1 MWYRTLKCDVCDTE
15 IPDTQIY
22 DISIGIPLTQA
33 TLCKKCVDE
42 YKDILSDFIK
52 RKHPYY
58 LNHERPTLPKVYPT
72 REKIGISDADI
83 YRYNTMNRIIPH
95 NNPNPTLKKL
105 QEPKHEGRRPTN
117 IFSKL
122 FYMMFFEKVEPE

>member
-1 MWYRTLKCDVCDTE
+1 MKCDVCDTE

-42 YKDILSDFIK
+42 YKDMLSNFIK

-58 LNHERPTLPKVYPT
+58 LN
-72 REKIGISDADI
+72 REKIGTPYKYNIISRVSKD
-83 YRYNTMNRIIPH
+83 IPH
-95 NNPNPTLKKL
+95 EPFYINQRARP
-105 QEPKHEGRRPTN
+105 EPKHEGRRPTN

-122 FYMMFFEKVEPE
+122 FYMLFFEKVDP

>member
-1 MWYRTLKCDVCDTE
+1 MAWMWYRTLKCDVCDTE

-42 YKDILSDFIK
+42 YKDMLSDFIK

-58 LNHERPTLPKVYPT
+58 T
-72 REKIGISDADI
+72 RESIGNADM
-83 YRYNTMNRIIPH
+83 YKYIPH
-95 NNPNPTLKKL
+95 NNPKPTLKKL

-122 FYMMFFEKVEPE
+122 FYMMFFEKVE

>member
-1 MWYRTLKCDVCDTE
+1 MKCDVCDTE

-42 YKDILSDFIK
+42 YKDMLSNFIK

-58 LNHERPTLPKVYPT
+58 LN
-72 REKIGISDADI
+72 REKIGTPYKYNIIS
-83 YRYNTMNRIIPH
+83 RVSKG
-95 NNPNPTLKKL
+95 NPEPE
-105 QEPKHEGRRPTN
+105 QEHEGRRPTN

-122 FYMMFFEKVEPE
+122 FYMMFFDKVEDQ

>member
-1 MWYRTLKCDVCDTE
+1 MKCDRCYKN

-22 DISIGIPLTQA
+22 NIQIGIPLTPVI
-33 TLCKKCVDE
+33 LCKKCIDE
-42 YKDILSDFIK
+42 YKELLSEFRGYGTLKVGELD
-52 RKHPYY
+52 YY
-58 LNHERPTLPKVYPT
+58 PL
-72 REKIGISDADI
+72 
-83 YRYNTMNRIIPH
+83 PH

-122 FYMMFFEKVEPE
+122 FYMMFFDKVEDQ